1 MSSPLR
7 PAENIDLREQV
18 FRSIKTAITEGA
30 FKPGEKLSE
39 TDLAERLKVS
49 RTPVREAIRQLAK
62 TGLVSLKARKGA
74 FVTCPT
80 KEDARQ
86 LYDLRAQLESYAVAL
101 VAENVPVTE
110 LGVFRSRFAAMTAL
124 TPADEYLAADR
135 EFHCFLYRQA
145 GNRFLEETLLNLQDL
160 INLYRPYSTIKVGTV
175 LKLANE
181 HVAVIDALLAGN
193 HNAPEAMTRH
203 IGNTYTLI
211 SEALA

>member
-30 FKPGEKLSE
+30 FRPGEKLSE

-62 TGLVSLKARKGA
+62 TGLVCLKARKGA

-80 KEDARQ
+80 REDARQ
-86 LYDLRAQLESYAVAL
+86 LYELRAQLENYAVTL
-101 VAENVPVTE
+101 VAKNLPVGE
-110 LGVFRSRFAAMTAL
+110 LGIFRSRFAAMTAL
-124 TPADEYLAADR
+124 TPADEYLTADK
-135 EFHCFLYRQA
+135 EFHCFLYRRT
-145 GNRFLEETLLNLQDL
+145 GNRFLEDTLLNLQDL
-160 INLYRPYSTIKVGTV
+160 INLYRPYSTMKAGTV
-175 LKLANE
+175 LKLAQE
-181 HVAVIDALLAGN
+181 HMTVIDALLAGN
-193 HNAPEAMTRH
+193 QRAPEAMTRH
-203 IGNTYTLI
+203 IANTYTLI